1 MIIGDETAVGDE
13 TGETFLE
20 ESSDITMICAAEGG
34 LDLNVGEGL
43 NLADG
48 RELEGVGVMGPFIST
63 TG

>member
-1 MIIGDETAVGDE
+1 MIIGDEIAVGDE
-13 TGETFLE
+13 HGDTFSE

-34 LDLNVGEGL
+34 LALNIGEGL

-48 RELEGVGVMGPFIST
+48 GELEGVGVMGPFIST